1 MNYIENFIFI
11 NLAWGV
17 IAFFLVQLGENK
29 PFNYTKYSVV
39 LLALGWFYLAACAP
53 IFRDSDFIP
62 DALSIFYMCFAVIL
76 SIEVWVL
83 ILLTLL
89 GIGLAKK
96 SHDPEH
102 KSYMLRFHKPLNKIT
117 KPLWKILAIANVVN
131 ASSYFLYN

>member
-17 IAFFLVQLGENK
+17 ITLFLVHFSEIK
-29 PFNYTKYSVV
+29 PFKYTKCSII
-39 LLALGWFYLAACAP
+39 LLVLGWIYLAACAP

-62 DALSIFYMCFAVIL
+62 DNLSIFYMCFTIIL

-89 GIGLAKK
+89 GVGLAKK